1 MNDETKNG
9 VHWSYWAIGAFALI
23 WNVLGSVNY
32 IMQMNPD
39 IVATFPETHQAIII
53 GRPAWATGG
62 FAIGVFGGAL
72 GGLLLLLRKPAALYA
87 FIASL
92 IGVLVTM
99 IHTVRVANSVIP
111 FSLMETFVMIVLPA
125 IVAGLL
131 VWYTRMP
138 ASEVFVKR

>member
-1 MNDETKNG
+1 MNNEIKNG

-23 WNVLGSVNY
+23 WNALGCVNY

-39 IVATFPETHQAIII
+39 IVVTFPETHQAIIN

-62 FAIGVFGGAL
+62 FAIAVFGGAL

-92 IGVLVTM
+92 VGVLVTM

>member
-23 WNVLGSVNY
+23 WNALGCVNY

-39 IVATFPETHQAIII
+39 IVATFPETHQAIIN

-92 IGVLVTM
+92 VGVLVTM